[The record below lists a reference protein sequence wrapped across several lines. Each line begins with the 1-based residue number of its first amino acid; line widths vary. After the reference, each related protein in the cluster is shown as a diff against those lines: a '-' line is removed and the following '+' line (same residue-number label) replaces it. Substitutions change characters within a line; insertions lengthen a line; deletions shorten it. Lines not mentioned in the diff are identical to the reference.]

1 MINDNSCSFRI
12 ATKHDIDFI
21 VLTILEAEKS
31 GSDKIGLAN
40 VFNLSETELRDYLIK
55 ILEEEEEGCEF
66 SIDSF
71 IVAEVDNK
79 PVAAFAGWIE
89 GENEYNQPSP
99 ILKSNLISFHF
110 PKDKIK
116 ESSKNSFVKEI
127 KIERELST
135 LQLEYAFVDE
145 EHRGKGLINAI
156 IEELLKGAKLKN
168 SNLKK
173 SQVQVFGNNHGAIK
187 VYERS
192 GYSIKKI
199 VKSQNTEIL
208 NYFPYN
214 EKILMEKEL

>member
-1 MINDNSCSFRI
+1 MINDKNCSFRI
-12 ATKHDIDFI
+12 AAKQDIDFI

-31 GSDKIGLAN
+31 GSDRIGLAN
-40 VFNLSETELRDYLIK
+40 VFNLSETELQDCLVK
-55 ILEEEEEGCEF
+55 ILDEEEEGCEF
-66 SIDSF
+66 SLDSF
-71 IVAEVDNK
+71 IVAAVDNK

-89 GENEYNQPSP
+89 GENEYNQPSA

-116 ESSKNSFVKEI
+116 ESSKISFVKEI
-127 KIERELST
+127 QIEREFST
-135 LQLEYAFVDE
+135 FQLEYAFVAE

-156 IEELLKGAKLKN
+156 IEELLKRAKLKN
-168 SNLKK
+168 PNLKK

-192 GYSIKKI
+192 GYTIRNI
-199 VKSQNTEIL
+199 VKSKNLEIL